1 MSEPDASLRVSD
13 AERDEVVRTLGDH
26 AAVGRLTLDELE
38 DRSGRALTA
47 KTRGELAILT
57 SDLPREAGQAA
68 GAGPVPS
75 RRRPVRWMVAIMGG
89 SQRRG
94 RFRAVGSINAVAIMG
109 GDEID
114 LREAEIEGGELTLNL
129 FALMGGSN
137 IYVPDSVEVEVGG
150 FSIMGGHEEIGGQRT
165 PRPGAPVIRIRV
177 YTLMGGASI
186 YRLPPQARGVGLKE
200 ARRLAKSAER
210 GELPRPANATAI
222 IVPMDLG
229 LRGKRALITGGSR
242 GIGFAVARALSAEG
256 PPLSRQYEPTRDDH
270 DGWLEQLSR
279 PDR

>member
-1 MSEPDASLRVSD
+1 MSEPDDSLRVSD
-13 AERDEVVRTLGDH
+13 AERDAVLRTLGDH

-57 SDLPREAGQAA
+57 SDLPQEAGQAA
-68 GAGPVPS
+68 VSSPVPA
-75 RRRPVRWMVAIMGG
+75 RRKPVRWMVAIMGG
-89 SQRRG
+89 SHRRG
-94 RFRAVGSINAVAIMG
+94 RFRAVGRINAVAIMG

-137 IYVPDSVEVEVGG
+137 IYVPDSVEVETGG
-150 FSIMGGHEEIGGQRT
+150 FSLMGGHEEIGSERP
-165 PRPGAPVIRIRV
+165 PRAGAPLIRIRV

-186 YRLPPQARGVGLKE
+186 YRLPPQARGLSLKE

-210 GELPRPANATAI
+210 GELPA
-222 IVPMDLG
+222 
-229 LRGKRALITGGSR
+229 
-242 GIGFAVARALSAEG
+242 
-256 PPLSRQYEPTRDDH
+256 
-270 DGWLEQLSR
+270 
-279 PDR
+279 PD